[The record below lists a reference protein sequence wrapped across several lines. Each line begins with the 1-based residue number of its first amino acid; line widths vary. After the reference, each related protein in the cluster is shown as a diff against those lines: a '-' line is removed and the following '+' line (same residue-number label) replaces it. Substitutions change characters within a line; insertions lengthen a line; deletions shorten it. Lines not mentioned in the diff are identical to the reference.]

1 MPYITSWERR
11 GEKRGK
17 KIGEKQGLL
26 DAITLLL
33 KRKFGKLD
41 AEVKA
46 QLEKLS
52 VVRLKKLAEALLDFS
67 QPDDL
72 ERWLKRRAG

>member
-1 MPYITSWERR
+1 MAQKLEDEIDEITEGKRMPYVTSWERR

-41 AEVKA
+41 ADIK
-46 QLEKLS
+46 
-52 VVRLKKLAEALLDFS
+52 
-67 QPDDL
+67 
-72 ERWLKRRAG
+72 